1 MISNRIQS
9 IKPSPTFEIAAR
21 VQELRL
27 QGTDVIA
34 LNAGEPDFD
43 TPLHIKAAG
52 IEAIHDGFTRYTA
65 IDGIMRLKEAI
76 QNKFK
81 TQNDLEYALNEII
94 ACSGAKQ
101 ALSNALFALL
111 NPGDE
116 VIIPTPYWPSYYDG
130 VKLAEATPVVLNTS
144 ADHYFIID
152 PEELQKVISSKTKIL
167 ILNSPNNPSG
177 CFYQESQLKAIADV
191 LLEYP
196 NITIISDEIY
206 EHILWDHEY
215 VNILNVMPELKDRTV
230 IINGVSKAYAMTG
243 WRIGYAAGPKH
254 IIKAMKTIQSQ
265 TTSCPSSIAQVAAAE
280 AIESHDESVQ
290 EMNDIY
296 YKRMQFVLETI
307 PNIPG
312 LKAIAPQG
320 TFFMLIDASEA
331 ISMLKLKDDIEL
343 CTYLIN
349 TAHVALIPG
358 SAFGCKN
365 HLRLSFACSKSY
377 LQNGLTRI
385 ADVLKEGNQIEPSND
400 N

>member
-1 MISNRIQS
+1 MISNRIQH

-21 VQELRL
+21 VQELRQ

-65 IDGIMRLKEAI
+65 IDGILRLKEAI
-76 QNKFK
+76 QHKFE
-81 TQNDLEYALNEII
+81 TQNNLEYALDEII

-101 ALSNALFALL
+101 AFSNALFALL

-116 VIIPTPYWPSYYDG
+116 VIIPVPYWPSYFDG
-130 VKLAEATPVVLNTS
+130 VKLAEGNPVILNTS
-144 ADHYFIID
+144 ADHNFVID
-152 PEELQKVISSKTKIL
+152 PDLLKSTITEKTKII

-177 CFYQESQLKAIADV
+177 MFYQESQLRSIADV
-191 LLEYP
+191 LIEHP
-196 NITIISDEIY
+196 EIIIISDEIY
-206 EHILWDHEY
+206 EHILWNHEFI
-215 VNILNVMPELKDRTV
+215 NILNVAPELKDRTI

-243 WRIGYAAGPKH
+243 WRIGYAAGPKK

-265 TTSCPSSIAQVAAAE
+265 TTSCPSSIAQIAASE

-290 EMNDIY
+290 EMNEIY
-296 YKRMQFVLETI
+296 FKRMQFVLDTI
-307 PNIPG
+307 KNIPG
-312 LKAIAPQG
+312 FKAIAPQG

-331 ISMLKLKDDIEL
+331 ITKLALKDDIEL

-358 SAFGCKN
+358 SAFGCPN
-365 HLRLSFACSKSY
+365 HLRLSFACSKTH
-377 LQNGLTRI
+377 LQNGLNRI
-385 ADVLKEGNQIEPSND
+385 ESILKEGLQIEPSND